1 MVLNWKTPNVSEVSS
16 SMHRRNLSAS
26 LQRISREKF
35 LRKIRM
41 PSLTKRSNK
50 ETNKKNVPEI
60 LGLIGKSQQRLD
72 NNIK

>member
-1 MVLNWKTPNVSEVSS
+1 
-16 SMHRRNLSAS
+16 
-26 LQRISREKF
+26 
-35 LRKIRM
+35 M